1 MTLGHILALE
11 DGGPQFDPANIAPE
25 CTKCNYSDGARRTNG
40 RLGNPHKLRQPLT
53 SYTNTNW

>member
-25 CTKCNYSDGARRTNG
+25 CTKCNYSDGARRTNQ
-40 RLGNPHKLRQPLT
+40 RLGNPHRLRQVT
-53 SYTNTNW
+53 QSRTNPDW